1 MPTILIVEDNE
12 DIRLNLVEYLESK
25 NYQTDN
31 TDDGLKALALTIV
44 NKYDLIVLDIMLPG
58 MDGLRLCREL
68 RSRGNTTPIIILSAK
83 DSTDD
88 RIMGLS
94 EGADDYIV
102 KPFSLAELL
111 LRIQAVLRRSSTP
124 EEKVLQVGDLRLELD
139 SKRVFRGDTELKL
152 NPTAFRILAF
162 LMQKSPEVVS
172 REEIEDEIW
181 GFQRVA
187 GDNLRA
193 HIYQIRKIV
202 DKPFEEPL
210 IETLT
215 DSAGRYA
222 QKRIWKNDKRSFA
235 QTVIRN
241 ALRRDSS
248 RLRGSVFHHVGLRFR
263 DGREQA
269 HGICDGRYAADCCDC
284 RYPAGEAA
292 AS

>member
-44 NKYDLIVLDIMLPG
+44 NKYDLIVLDIMIPG

-111 LRIQAVLRRSSTP
+111 LRIQAAVQRRKKKFFKSGISGSNSTASGYFAEIRSSSSIRQ
-124 EEKVLQVGDLRLELD
+124 LSG
-139 SKRVFRGDTELKL
+139 
-152 NPTAFRILAF
+152 F
-162 LMQKSPEVVS
+162 L
-172 REEIEDEIW
+172 
-181 GFQRVA
+181 
-187 GDNLRA
+187 
-193 HIYQIRKIV
+193 
-202 DKPFEEPL
+202 PF
-210 IETLT
+210 
-215 DSAGRYA
+215 
-222 QKRIWKNDKRSFA
+222 
-235 QTVIRN
+235 
-241 ALRRDSS
+241 
-248 RLRGSVFHHVGLRFR
+248 
-263 DGREQA
+263 
-269 HGICDGRYAADCCDC
+269 
-284 RYPAGEAA
+284 
-292 AS
+292 

>member
-1 MPTILIVEDNE
+1 MRILVAEDEQDLN
-12 DIRLNLVEYLESK
+12 RLICRTLERAG
-25 NYQTDN
+25 YGVDACG
-31 TDDGLKALALTIV
+31 DGEAALAYLDGAD
-44 NKYDLIVLDIMLPG
+44 YDCIVLDIMIPG

-124 EEKVLQVGDLRLELD
+124 EEKVLQVGNLRLELD

-210 IETLT
+210 IETRHGFGWAVRAKE
-215 DSAGRYA
+215 D
-222 QKRIWKNDKRSFA
+222 
-235 QTVIRN
+235 
-241 ALRRDSS
+241 
-248 RLRGSVFHHVGLRFR
+248 RG
-263 DGREQA
+263 E
-269 HGICDGRYAADCCDC
+269 
-284 RYPAGEAA
+284 
-292 AS
+292 

>member
-124 EEKVLQVGDLRLELD
+124 EEKVLQV
-139 SKRVFRGDTELKL
+139 DTELEL

-210 IETLT
+210 IET
-215 DSAGRYA
+215 R
-222 QKRIWKNDKRSFA
+222 
-235 QTVIRN
+235 
-241 ALRRDSS
+241 
-248 RLRGSVFHHVGLRFR
+248 
-263 DGREQA
+263 
-269 HGICDGRYAADCCDC
+269 HGFGWAVRAKEDL
-284 RYPAGEAA
+284 EE
-292 AS
+292 

>member
-12 DIRLNLVEYLESK
+12 DIRLNLVEYLEFK

-44 NKYDLIVLDIMLPG
+44 NKYDLIVLDVMLPG

-88 RIMGLS
+88 RIMGL
-94 EGADDYIV
+94 
-102 KPFSLAELL
+102 SLAELL

-210 IETLT
+210 IET
-215 DSAGRYA
+215 R
-222 QKRIWKNDKRSFA
+222 
-235 QTVIRN
+235 
-241 ALRRDSS
+241 
-248 RLRGSVFHHVGLRFR
+248 
-263 DGREQA
+263 
-269 HGICDGRYAADCCDC
+269 HGFGWAVRAKEDL
-284 RYPAGEAA
+284 EE
-292 AS
+292 

>member
-88 RIMGLS
+88 PIMGLS

-210 IETLT
+210 IET
-215 DSAGRYA
+215 R
-222 QKRIWKNDKRSFA
+222 
-235 QTVIRN
+235 
-241 ALRRDSS
+241 
-248 RLRGSVFHHVGLRFR
+248 
-263 DGREQA
+263 
-269 HGICDGRYAADCCDC
+269 HGFGWAVRAKEDL
-284 RYPAGEAA
+284 EE
-292 AS
+292 

>member
-111 LRIQAVLRRSSTP
+111 LR
-124 EEKVLQVGDLRLELD
+124 G
-139 SKRVFRGDTELKL
+139 
-152 NPTAFRILAF
+152 
-162 LMQKSPEVVS
+162 
-172 REEIEDEIW
+172 
-181 GFQRVA
+181 
-187 GDNLRA
+187 
-193 HIYQIRKIV
+193 
-202 DKPFEEPL
+202 
-210 IETLT
+210 
-215 DSAGRYA
+215 
-222 QKRIWKNDKRSFA
+222 
-235 QTVIRN
+235 
-241 ALRRDSS
+241 
-248 RLRGSVFHHVGLRFR
+248 
-263 DGREQA
+263 
-269 HGICDGRYAADCCDC
+269 
-284 RYPAGEAA
+284 
-292 AS
+292 

>member
-1 MPTILIVEDNE
+1 MSSCILV
-12 DIRLNLVEYLESK
+12 V
-25 NYQTDN
+25 
-31 TDDGLKALALTIV
+31 DDDVALAEMIG
-44 NKYDLIVLDIMLPG
+44 IVLENEGYSVVFCSDGSQALSQFQEHNPDLVLLDVMLPG

-210 IETLT
+210 IET
-215 DSAGRYA
+215 R
-222 QKRIWKNDKRSFA
+222 
-235 QTVIRN
+235 
-241 ALRRDSS
+241 
-248 RLRGSVFHHVGLRFR
+248 
-263 DGREQA
+263 
-269 HGICDGRYAADCCDC
+269 HGFGWAVRAKEDL
-284 RYPAGEAA
+284 EE
-292 AS
+292 

>member
-44 NKYDLIVLDIMLPG
+44 NKYDLIVLDIMIPG

-124 EEKVLQVGDLRLELD
+124 EEKVLQVGNLRLELD

-172 REEIEDEIW
+172 REEIEDEI
-181 GFQRVA
+181 
-187 GDNLRA
+187 
-193 HIYQIRKIV
+193 
-202 DKPFEEPL
+202 
-210 IETLT
+210 
-215 DSAGRYA
+215 
-222 QKRIWKNDKRSFA
+222 
-235 QTVIRN
+235 
-241 ALRRDSS
+241 
-248 RLRGSVFHHVGLRFR
+248 
-263 DGREQA
+263 
-269 HGICDGRYAADCCDC
+269 
-284 RYPAGEAA
+284 
-292 AS
+292 

>member
-124 EEKVLQVGDLRLELD
+124 SFAAVQRRKRRFFKSGTSD
-139 SKRVFRGDTELKL
+139 SNLT
-152 NPTAFRILAF
+152 
-162 LMQKSPEVVS
+162 VS
-172 REEIEDEIW
+172 GFFEEIRSSNSIRPLS
-181 GFQRVA
+181 GFW
-187 GDNLRA
+187 
-193 HIYQIRKIV
+193 H
-202 DKPFEEPL
+202 F
-210 IETLT
+210 
-215 DSAGRYA
+215 
-222 QKRIWKNDKRSFA
+222 
-235 QTVIRN
+235 
-241 ALRRDSS
+241 
-248 RLRGSVFHHVGLRFR
+248 
-263 DGREQA
+263 
-269 HGICDGRYAADCCDC
+269 
-284 RYPAGEAA
+284 
-292 AS
+292 

>member
-111 LRIQAVLRRSSTP
+111 LRSRPSFAAVQRRKRRFFKSGTSDSNLTVSGFFEEIRSSNSIRQ
-124 EEKVLQVGDLRLELD
+124 L
-139 SKRVFRGDTELKL
+139 S
-152 NPTAFRILAF
+152 
-162 LMQKSPEVVS
+162 
-172 REEIEDEIW
+172 
-181 GFQRVA
+181 GFW
-187 GDNLRA
+187 
-193 HIYQIRKIV
+193 
-202 DKPFEEPL
+202 PF
-210 IETLT
+210 
-215 DSAGRYA
+215 
-222 QKRIWKNDKRSFA
+222 
-235 QTVIRN
+235 
-241 ALRRDSS
+241 
-248 RLRGSVFHHVGLRFR
+248 
-263 DGREQA
+263 
-269 HGICDGRYAADCCDC
+269 
-284 RYPAGEAA
+284 
-292 AS
+292 

>member
-193 HIYQIRKIV
+193 HIYQIRK
-202 DKPFEEPL
+202 
-210 IETLT
+210 
-215 DSAGRYA
+215 
-222 QKRIWKNDKRSFA
+222 N
-235 QTVIRN
+235 
-241 ALRRDSS
+241 RR
-248 RLRGSVFHHVGLRFR
+248 
-263 DGREQA
+263 QA
-269 HGICDGRYAADCCDC
+269 F
-284 RYPAGEAA
+284 
-292 AS
+292 

>member
-12 DIRLNLVEYLESK
+12 DIRLNLVEYLEFK

-44 NKYDLIVLDIMLPG
+44 NKYDLIVLDVMLPG

-139 SKRVFRGDTELKL
+139 SKRV
-152 NPTAFRILAF
+152 
-162 LMQKSPEVVS
+162 S

-210 IETLT
+210 IET
-215 DSAGRYA
+215 R
-222 QKRIWKNDKRSFA
+222 
-235 QTVIRN
+235 
-241 ALRRDSS
+241 
-248 RLRGSVFHHVGLRFR
+248 
-263 DGREQA
+263 
-269 HGICDGRYAADCCDC
+269 HGFGWAVRAKEDL
-284 RYPAGEAA
+284 EE
-292 AS
+292 

>member
-44 NKYDLIVLDIMLPG
+44 NKYDLIVLDIMIPG

-124 EEKVLQVGDLRLELD
+124 EEKVLQVGNLRLELD

-172 REEIEDEIW
+172 REEIED
-181 GFQRVA
+181 A
-187 GDNLRA
+187 
-193 HIYQIRKIV
+193 
-202 DKPFEEPL
+202 PCS
-210 IETLT
+210 T
-215 DSAGRYA
+215 
-222 QKRIWKNDKRSFA
+222 RSFSVA
-235 QTVIRN
+235 IPSADAPPRTPYTTIFSSKGLIPCVTAVSWR
-241 ALRRDSS
+241 LSPRR
-248 RLRGSVFHHVGLRFR
+248 G
-263 DGREQA
+263 
-269 HGICDGRYAADCCDC
+269 Y
-284 RYPAGEAA
+284 
-292 AS
+292 

>member
-102 KPFSLAELL
+102 KPFPWLNFCCGSRPSFA
-111 LRIQAVLRRSSTP
+111 AVQRRKRRFFKSGTSDSNLTVSGFFEEIRSSNSIRQ
-124 EEKVLQVGDLRLELD
+124 L
-139 SKRVFRGDTELKL
+139 S
-152 NPTAFRILAF
+152 
-162 LMQKSPEVVS
+162 
-172 REEIEDEIW
+172 
-181 GFQRVA
+181 GFW
-187 GDNLRA
+187 
-193 HIYQIRKIV
+193 
-202 DKPFEEPL
+202 PF
-210 IETLT
+210 
-215 DSAGRYA
+215 
-222 QKRIWKNDKRSFA
+222 
-235 QTVIRN
+235 
-241 ALRRDSS
+241 
-248 RLRGSVFHHVGLRFR
+248 
-263 DGREQA
+263 
-269 HGICDGRYAADCCDC
+269 
-284 RYPAGEAA
+284 
-292 AS
+292 

>member
-1 MPTILIVEDNE
+1 MKTTLKTNRYAD
-12 DIRLNLVEYLESK
+12 DFDCGRQRIRLNLVEYLESK

-139 SKRVFRGDTELKL
+139 SKRV
-152 NPTAFRILAF
+152 
-162 LMQKSPEVVS
+162 
-172 REEIEDEIW
+172 
-181 GFQRVA
+181 
-187 GDNLRA
+187 LR
-193 HIYQIRKIV
+193 Y
-202 DKPFEEPL
+202 
-210 IETLT
+210 
-215 DSAGRYA
+215 G
-222 QKRIWKNDKRSFA
+222 A
-235 QTVIRN
+235 QTQS
-241 ALRRDSS
+241 DS
-248 RLRGSVFHHVGLRFR
+248 FPDFGLFDAEKPRSGF
-263 DGREQA
+263 
-269 HGICDGRYAADCCDC
+269 
-284 RYPAGEAA
+284 
-292 AS
+292 S

>member
-1 MPTILIVEDNE
+1 MEDNE

-44 NKYDLIVLDIMLPG
+44 NKYDLIVLDIMIPG
-58 MDGLRLCREL
+58 MDGLRLCHEL

-94 EGADDYIV
+94 EGADDYLV

-124 EEKVLQVGDLRLELD
+124 EEKVLQVGNLRLELD

-152 NPTAFRILAF
+152 
-162 LMQKSPEVVS
+162 SPATRWKPQISSSISS
-172 REEIEDEIW
+172 RETTSGLFCIRKAKIRKAV
-181 GFQRVA
+181 GLSLSSVSP
-187 GDNLRA
+187 
-193 HIYQIRKIV
+193 RKIV

-210 IETLT
+210 IET
-215 DSAGRYA
+215 R
-222 QKRIWKNDKRSFA
+222 
-235 QTVIRN
+235 
-241 ALRRDSS
+241 
-248 RLRGSVFHHVGLRFR
+248 
-263 DGREQA
+263 
-269 HGICDGRYAADCCDC
+269 HGFGWAVRAKEDL
-284 RYPAGEAA
+284 EE
-292 AS
+292 

>member
-1 MPTILIVEDNE
+1 M
-12 DIRLNLVEYLESK
+12 
-25 NYQTDN
+25 
-31 TDDGLKALALTIV
+31 
-44 NKYDLIVLDIMLPG
+44 
-58 MDGLRLCREL
+58 
-68 RSRGNTTPIIILSAK
+68 TTS
-83 DSTDD
+83 
-88 RIMGLS
+88 
-94 EGADDYIV
+94 V

-124 EEKVLQVGDLRLELD
+124 EEKVLQVGNLRLELD

-210 IETLT
+210 IETRHGFGWAVRAKE
-215 DSAGRYA
+215 D
-222 QKRIWKNDKRSFA
+222 Q
-235 QTVIRN
+235 
-241 ALRRDSS
+241 
-248 RLRGSVFHHVGLRFR
+248 
-263 DGREQA
+263 RE
-269 HGICDGRYAADCCDC
+269 
-284 RYPAGEAA
+284 
-292 AS
+292 